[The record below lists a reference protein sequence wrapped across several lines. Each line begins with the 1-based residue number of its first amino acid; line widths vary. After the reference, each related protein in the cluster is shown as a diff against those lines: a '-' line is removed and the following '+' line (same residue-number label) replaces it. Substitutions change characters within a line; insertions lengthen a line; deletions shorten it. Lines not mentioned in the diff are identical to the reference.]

1 MDELKKFEDT
11 LSREPSMKSVSL
23 ASQTA
28 PETSQ
33 SSPEQLNH
41 EMETILKINTLIN
54 SEHNPDILLK
64 MVLNYA
70 LELTGDVLY
79 LSLPA
84 VGTLLE
90 RGKSMGSLEAG
101 KWIGRLEAPLSG
113 TVSHLNETALQQPT
127 LINSEP
133 YQHWLLE
140 VVWTNEAEQQQ
151 LLSALQA
158 AKQAEEWE
166 ENAQS

>member
-1 MDELKKFEDT
+1 MNETWTFPKELLYDGNRHWIQVQNGRARIGLTE
-11 LSREPSMKSVSL
+11 
-23 ASQTA
+23 
-28 PETSQ
+28 
-33 SSPEQLNH
+33 
-41 EMETILKINTLIN
+41 
-54 SEHNPDILLK
+54 
-64 MVLNYA
+64 YA

-113 TVSHLNETALQQPT
+113 TVSHVNETALQQPA

-140 VVWTNEAEQQQ
+140 VVWTNEAEQQH
-151 LLSALQA
+151 LLSALEA